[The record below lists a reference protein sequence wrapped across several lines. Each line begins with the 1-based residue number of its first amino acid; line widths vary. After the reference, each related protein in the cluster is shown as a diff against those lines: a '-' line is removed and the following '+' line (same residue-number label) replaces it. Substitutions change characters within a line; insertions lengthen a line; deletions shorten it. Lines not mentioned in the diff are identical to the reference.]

1 MNNFEKIVVTCLL
14 VIMAAMMYSALK
26 IKEGVEEVKTG
37 VAEVKKITG
46 DIQGVVGSKWFQSTM
61 GSLIADILRK

>member
-37 VAEVKKITG
+37 VAEVKTGVAEVKKITG
-46 DIQGVVGSKWFQSTM
+46 DILGVVGSKWFQSTH
-61 GSLIADILRK
+61 G